1 MNIKNLFFLATFFL
15 VCEISFSQTN
25 EVLQK
30 KDSII
35 YLLKNA
41 KGKQQLKFL
50 KRATELSQ
58 ELQIDSLIMASN
70 NKYGLQSFFEKKK
83 KGLDIAQKNLNSLYL
98 KSNDSF
104 ALAKSYHYKA
114 LIFSLIFKKDSS
126 LYYYQESKNISLLL
140 KDSLEVGRRLLSM
153 ANLQLGGKDYLGAEV
168 SSIEGLRFLEPIN
181 DYRYSGSLYNNL
193 GIVAKRL
200 KKYDEAI
207 KYYNK
212 SKQVHQ
218 KNPSKRRKEIGQL
231 NYFNNVGTT
240 YTDEGKYQKAISF
253 FKQGLQ
259 LDSIEMKYPR
269 SFVLL
274 TNNLANNYLK
284 IGEFDKAIKN
294 LRKANTIS
302 TKSNNIKE
310 LSTNHNIQS
319 IYYYKNK
326 YTKKSVFHAKKALR
340 YARKSKFLSRETTIL
355 SNISKYK
362 LVPPNEVNA
371 YMLRYIQINDSLLD
385 AERTLKNQFA
395 KIRYETGKKEKE
407 NVTLKVEN
415 EKKQLEIAQE
425 KQQKLI
431 GFLLAT
437 ASLLILGISI
447 LVFKNRRKKLA
458 FETQLQKAEVR
469 EHERQQI
476 AKSLHDEVAGDLR
489 VLHQQLEQT
498 NQIEVAEKLD
508 VVKNNVRNLSHQ
520 LSSVHF
526 NEVSFKDQ
534 VINLISD
541 YFSAKCK
548 ITINGLK
555 ENDWK
560 AIANPI
566 KRTLY
571 LSTRESIQNSMKHA
585 GATQLKIDLKKD
597 KNNVYLTV
605 EDNGVGFDLSEK
617 ANGIGLKNQRERIE
631 ELKGNIEIKS
641 EINRGTTIKIE
652 IPINAR

>member
-1 MNIKNLFFLATFFL
+1 MIIKKSIFLITFFL

-25 EVLQK
+25 EVSQK

-35 YLLKNA
+35 FLLKNA
-41 KGKQQLKFL
+41 KGTQQLKFL

-70 NKYGLQSFFEKKK
+70 NKYGLQSFFKKK
-83 KGLDIAQKNLNSLYL
+83 TEGLDLAQKNLNSLYL

-114 LIFSLIFKKDSS
+114 LIFSLTFKKDSS
-126 LYYYQESKNISLLL
+126 LYYYLESKNISLLL

-207 KYYNK
+207 LYYNK
-212 SKQVHQ
+212 SKEVHQ

-240 YTDEGKYQKAISF
+240 YTNEGKYEKAISF

-259 LDSIEMKYPR
+259 LDSLEIKYPR

-302 TKSNNIKE
+302 SKSNNIRE

-319 IYYYKNK
+319 IYYYKINDIE
-326 YTKKSVFHAKKALR
+326 KSVFHAKKALK
-340 YARKSKFLSRETTIL
+340 YARKSKYLSRETTIL
-355 SNISKYK
+355 LNISKFK
-362 LVPPNEVNA
+362 LVPTNEINA
-371 YMLRYIQINDSLLD
+371 YMLRYIQINDSLID

-425 KQQKLI
+425 KQEKI
-431 GFLLAT
+431 I
-437 ASLLILGISI
+437 SLLVALGSLLFLAISI
-447 LVFKNRRKKLA
+447 IVFKNRRKKHA

-489 VLHQQLEQT
+489 MLHQQLEQT
-498 NQIEVAEKLD
+498 NQVDVAEKLD
-508 VVKNNVRNLSHQ
+508 IVKNNVRNLSHQ

-526 NEVSFKDQ
+526 NEVTFKDQ
-534 VINLISD
+534 MINLISD
-541 YFSAKCK
+541 YFSLKCK
-548 ITINGLK
+548 IIINGLK
-555 ENDWK
+555 ESDW
-560 AIANPI
+560 AVIANPI

-571 LSTRESIQNSMKHA
+571 LSTRESLQNSIKHA
-585 GATQLKIDLKKD
+585 NATQIKINLKQD

-605 EDNGVGFDLSEK
+605 EDNGVGFDLSVK
-617 ANGIGLKNQRERIE
+617 ATGIGLKNQRERIE
-631 ELKGNIEIKS
+631 ELKGSIDIKS
-641 EINRGTTIKIE
+641 EINTGTTIKIE